1 MVRDGATSGSRPPTG
16 GPPCAI
22 TTVASP
28 APPAPATRLRGVIFD
43 MDGVV
48 VDSEPLSM
56 MTIAEI
62 IGEHGG
68 HADPA
73 LLAGLTGV
81 SLAEAIEVAAAHSGR
96 VLDPAVLHRSYQE
109 RYLPRLRARAVPT
122 PGLGRLIT
130 ALRAA
135 QVPIGLA
142 SSSSLTEID
151 VVVRALRLGPALS
164 AVASAEEVARPKPA
178 PDVYRLAI
186 RRLGTGPD
194 GVVAIEDSATG
205 VASANAAGLLCV
217 GVRTPITQGHDLKEA
232 VLIVHS
238 LEGLDVGILERL
250 VPEPQPQPPR

>member
-1 MVRDGATSGSRPPTG
+1 VGS
-16 GPPCAI
+16 
-22 TTVASP
+22 
-28 APPAPATRLRGVIFD
+28 PAPATRLRGVIFD

-68 HADPA
+68 SADPA

-81 SLAEAIEVAAAHSGR
+81 NLAEALEVAAAHSGR
-96 VLDPAVLHRSYQE
+96 ALDTAALHRSYQE
-109 RYLPRLRARAVPT
+109 RYLPRLRACAVPT
-122 PGLGRLIT
+122 PGLARLIA
-130 ALRAA
+130 ALQAA
-135 QVPIGLA
+135 RVPIGLA

-164 AVASAEEVARPKPA
+164 AVASADEVARPKPA

-186 RRLGTGPD
+186 KRLGTGTD

-205 VASANAAGLLCV
+205 AASAIAARLLCI
-217 GVRTPITQGHDLKEA
+217 GVRTAATQAHDLKEA
-232 VLIVHS
+232 ILIVNS
-238 LEGLDVGILERL
+238 LEELDLEILERL
-250 VPEPQPQPPR
+250 VPEPLPGQ

>member
-1 MVRDGATSGSRPPTG
+1 
-16 GPPCAI
+16 
-22 TTVASP
+22 VASP

-56 MTIAEI
+56 MTIAEV

-73 LLAGLTGV
+73 LLAELTGV
-81 SLAEAIEVAAAHSGR
+81 SLGEAIKVAAAHSG
-96 VLDPAVLHRSYQE
+96 VALDAAALHRSYQQ

-122 PGLGRLIT
+122 PGLARLIT
-130 ALRAA
+130 ALQAA
-135 QVPIGLA
+135 RVPIGLA

-151 VVVRALRLGPALS
+151 VVVRALGLGPALG
-164 AVASAEEVARPKPA
+164 AVASADEVARPKPA

-186 RRLGTGPD
+186 KRLGTGPG

-205 VASANAAGLLCV
+205 AASASAAGLLCV
-217 GVRTPITQGHDLKEA
+217 GVRTAATQGHDLKEA
-232 VLIVHS
+232 VLIVNS
-238 LEGLDVGILERL
+238 LEELDLGILERL
-250 VPEPQPQPPR
+250 VPEPLPGPRTTGAA